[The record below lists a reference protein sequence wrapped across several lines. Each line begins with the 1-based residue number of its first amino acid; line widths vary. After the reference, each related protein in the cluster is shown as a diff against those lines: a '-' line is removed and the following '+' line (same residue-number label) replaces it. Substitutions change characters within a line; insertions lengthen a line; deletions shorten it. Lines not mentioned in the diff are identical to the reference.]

1 MEKRKMSKFLG
12 VILLLALSTAL
23 FGCGN
28 SKVNKKI
35 ATKDLSNYELDNY
48 EKNSDTLKIS
58 NKLINGEP
66 IVIGLSMDTL
76 KEPIW
81 KKHRDSFISK
91 ANELGAEV
99 RVMQANSDDKVQLS
113 QIDQLIAEGVN
124 VLVVAPHDG
133 DICAEAVEKAH
144 KAGIKLIAYDRMIK
158 NSDVD
163 FYISLDSYKV
173 GQYQAEELLK
183 KVPNGNI
190 AYIGGSPA
198 DNNAVIFR
206 DESLKILNKHKDSIN
221 LVMDKYSK
229 DWNIEE
235 AYNNVLKLFSENTN
249 VQGIIC
255 ANDGTASGAIAA
267 LEKYSL
273 VGKVPV
279 TGLDAEIAA
288 CQRIV
293 EGKQLM
299 TVYKPADKIAKKAA
313 EISVQIAQGKQPET
327 NNKMFNGKIDVPAYY
342 IEPVSVTKD
351 NMMDTIIK
359 DKYYEF
365 EDVYKN
371 IPEDQRPKH

>member
-1 MEKRKMSKFLG
+1 MGLKKVFKSIFLMITLPTM
-12 VILLLALSTAL
+12 ILIGCENSNKSEVSQKNKLS
-23 FGCGN
+23 
-28 SKVNKKI
+28 S
-35 ATKDLSNYELDNY
+35 YELDNY
-48 EKNSDTLKIS
+48 EKNSDSLKIT
-58 NKLINGEP
+58 NKLADGEP
-66 IVIGLSMDTL
+66 VVIGFSMDTL

-81 KKHRDSFISK
+81 KKHKESFISK

-113 QIDQLIAEGVN
+113 QIDQLISEGVN

-133 DICAEAVEKAH
+133 TICAEAAEKAH
-144 KAGIKLIAYDRMIK
+144 KAGIKLIAYDRIIK

-163 FYISLDSYKV
+163 FYISLNSYKV
-173 GQYQAEELLK
+173 GEFQARELLK
-183 KVPNGNI
+183 KVTSGNV

-198 DNNAVIFR
+198 DNNALIFR
-206 DESLKILNKHKDSIN
+206 DESLKVLNEHKDSIN
-221 LVMDKYSK
+221 LVMDKYST

-235 AYNNVLKLFSENTN
+235 AYNNVIKLLNENPN
-249 VQGIIC
+249 IQGIIC

-267 LEKYSL
+267 LEKFSL
-273 VGKVPV
+273 DGKVPV
-279 TGLDAEIAA
+279 TGLDADIAA

-299 TVYKPADKIAKKAA
+299 TVYKPADKIAEKAA
-313 EISVQIAQGKQPET
+313 EISVQLAKGEEPET

-342 IEPVSVTKD
+342 IEPVVITKD

>member
-1 MEKRKMSKFLG
+1 MGLKKVFKSIFLMITLPTM
-12 VILLLALSTAL
+12 ILIGCENSNKSEVLQKNKLS
-23 FGCGN
+23 
-28 SKVNKKI
+28 S
-35 ATKDLSNYELDNY
+35 YELDNY
-48 EKNSDTLKIS
+48 EKNLDSLKIT
-58 NKLINGEP
+58 NKLADGEQV
-66 IVIGLSMDTL
+66 VIGFSMDTL

-81 KKHRDSFISK
+81 KKHKESFIRK

-113 QIDQLIAEGVN
+113 QIDQLISEGVN
-124 VLVVAPHDG
+124 VLLVAPHDG
-133 DICAEAVEKAH
+133 TICAEAAEKAH
-144 KAGIKLIAYDRMIK
+144 KAGIKLIAYDRIIK

-163 FYISLDSYKV
+163 FYISLNSYKV
-173 GQYQAEELLK
+173 GEFQARELLK
-183 KVPNGNI
+183 KVTSGNV

-198 DNNAVIFR
+198 DNNALIFR
-206 DESLKILNKHKDSIN
+206 DESLKVLNEHKDSIN
-221 LVMDKYSK
+221 LVMDKYST

-235 AYNNVLKLFSENTN
+235 AYNNVIKLLNENPN
-249 VQGIIC
+249 IQGIIC

-267 LEKYSL
+267 LEKFSL
-273 VGKVPV
+273 DGKVPV
-279 TGLDAEIAA
+279 TGLDADIAA

-299 TVYKPADKIAKKAA
+299 TVYKPADKIAEKAA
-313 EISVQIAQGKQPET
+313 EISVQLAKGEEPET
-327 NNKMFNGKIDVPAYY
+327 NNKMFNGKVDVPAYY
-342 IEPVSVTKD
+342 IEPVVITKD